1 MNKFVLYGNYTTEAI
16 RGFIAQPDQNRRVAA
31 EMIAEAVGAEVLD
44 FFLTKGEY
52 DFVAVGQGTSSQIL
66 AIKMATMSSGALCN
80 LHVLEE
86 VDLAEPAELASKA
99 LANYKTPSSLGA
111 K

>member
-1 MNKFVLYGNYTTEAI
+1 MNKFVLFGNYTTEAM

-44 FFLTKGEY
+44 FFLTKGEH

-80 LHVLEE
+80 GILPYTI
-86 VDLAEPAELASKA
+86 LAPRPSF
-99 LANYKTPSSLGA
+99 SSLRQMSGQIR
-111 K
+111 

>member
-44 FFLTKGEY
+44 FFPHQRRARLRSCRPGN
-52 DFVAVGQGTSSQIL
+52 Q
-66 AIKMATMSSGALCN
+66 
-80 LHVLEE
+80 
-86 VDLAEPAELASKA
+86 
-99 LANYKTPSSLGA
+99 
-111 K
+111 